1 MIQYLKSIR
10 LSAAFLVIF
19 AFSFSILSW
28 MIMMSIDAHWFS
40 TIFSVYNFAIAFV
53 TGLTVLMFFTLYL
66 KSKGYLEIVSDEVI
80 HDLGKF
86 MFAFS
91 IFWAYIWLAQF
102 LLIWYANLPEE
113 VVYYDARLTEQ
124 FKPLFLTNV
133 VMNFALPF
141 LILMMRNA
149 KRNPKVLL
157 VAGSIILLGH
167 WLDMYLMVMPGT
179 LGDKSGFGLL
189 EIGMTIAFAG
199 LFIYVVLQGLSK
211 ANLIAKNHPFLL
223 ESANHDVGV

>member
-1 MIQYLKSIR
+1 
-10 LSAAFLVIF
+10 
-19 AFSFSILSW
+19 
-28 MIMMSIDAHWFS
+28 
-40 TIFSVYNFAIAFV
+40 
-53 TGLTVLMFFTLYL
+53 MFFTLYL